1 MGVNNLDWRKESMN
15 IVSVIG
21 GLAALS
27 WLAFFGVLVYA
38 VVKAARDRTIKKTVP
53 MVVGVLIIAVVLN
66 LFSAG
71 MVFVEP
77 TERGVVIT
85 ALGEGG
91 VRQEALQPGLNWVVP
106 FFDRVVTYPISR
118 QTYTMSIAHEEGDRV
133 GDDSVEARTSDGQVV
148 YVDASVIFAIDPND
162 VVLVHVDWQDSYKE
176 ALIRTLA
183 RGVIRD
189 AVSAYGIEEIYSTQR
204 TALTVQITSNLA
216 EKMEKEGFIL
226 VDFVLR
232 NIAFSTEYAASVEQK
247 QIAEQLAQQA
257 YFVVEQRRQEAEQA
271 RQQAQ
276 GEADAQV
283 IRAQG
288 DAQSVIIA
296 AQAAAEAR
304 LIEAEAEAQAL
315 QLLGQA
321 IATNPDVLSLQYIE
335 KLSENITVML
345 LPADSPFILPLPDAA
360 AP

>member
-1 MGVNNLDWRKESMN
+1 MN
-15 IVSVIG
+15 IVTVIG

-27 WLAFFGVLVYA
+27 WLAFFGVIVYA
-38 VVKAARDRTIKKTVP
+38 VVKAARDRTVKKSVP
-53 MVVGVLIIAVVLN
+53 LVVIVFIGAVVLN
-66 LFSAG
+66 IISAG

-77 TERGVVIT
+77 TERGVVVT
-85 ALGEGG
+85 ALGDGG
-91 VRQEALQPGLNWVVP
+91 VRSEALQPGLNWVVP

-148 YVDASVIFAIDPND
+148 YVDASVIFAIDPNE
-162 VVLVHVDWQDSYKE
+162 VVTVHIDWQSTYKDS
-176 ALIRTLA
+176 LIRTLA

-189 AVSAYGIEEIYSTQR
+189 AVAMYGIEEIYSTQR
-204 TALTVQITSNLA
+204 LALTQQINAELG
-216 EKMEKEGFIL
+216 EKMGREGFIL

-247 QIAEQLAQQA
+247 QIAEQQAQQA
-257 YFVVEQRRQEAEQA
+257 FFVVEQRRQEAEQA

-276 GEADAQV
+276 GEADAEV

-288 DAQSVIIA
+288 Q
-296 AQAAAEAR
+296 AQAIIIQAQAEAEAR
-304 LIEAEAEAQAL
+304 LIQAEAEAEAL
-315 QLLGQA
+315 RLLGEA

-335 KLSENITVML
+335 KLSENISVML
-345 LPADSPFILPLPDAA
+345 LPADSPFILPLPDATEV
-360 AP
+360 PGQ